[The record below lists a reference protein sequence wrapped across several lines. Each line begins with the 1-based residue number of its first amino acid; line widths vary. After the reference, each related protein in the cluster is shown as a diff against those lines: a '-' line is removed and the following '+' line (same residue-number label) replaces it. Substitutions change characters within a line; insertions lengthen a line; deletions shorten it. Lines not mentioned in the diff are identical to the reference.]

1 MDDACAT
8 GKRAKEPNHKI
19 DGMVRRENAEVTHT
33 GPEGI
38 ERRERNALL
47 EIIFVRHHAALWAAT
62 GSGGVD
68 DAGDVFSFARHENRF
83 NLATEFFPPLRSGE
97 ISVRWGLGDKDQLYI
112 FDCGAFRRNT

>member
-1 MDDACAT
+1 MDDACAASERT
-8 GKRAKEPNHKI
+8 EEADHEI

-47 EIIFVRHHAALWAAT
+47 KIVFVRHHATLRAPA
-62 GSGGVD
+62 GSGGID

-83 NLATEFFPPLRSGE
+83 GLAAEFFPPLRSGE
-97 ISVRWGLGDKDQLYI
+97 IGVGGRFGDNDELYI
-112 FDCGAFRRNT
+112 FG